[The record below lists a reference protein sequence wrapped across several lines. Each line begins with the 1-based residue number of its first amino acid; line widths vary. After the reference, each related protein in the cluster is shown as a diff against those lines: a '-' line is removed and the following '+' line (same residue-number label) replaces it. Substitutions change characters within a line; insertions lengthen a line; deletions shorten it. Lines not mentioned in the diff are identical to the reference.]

1 MIKHLLI
8 DLDQTIFDFHRAE
21 REALDGM
28 LRELG
33 ATPSDEL
40 AKAYSEINDSYWKML
55 ELGTITRDELLV
67 KRFTTLFER
76 YGIDADG
83 AMARKS
89 YERRLG
95 DCCFYIEG
103 AQELLKTLFG
113 RVKMHL
119 ASNGTDSVQ
128 TRRLAKAGI
137 EHYFENIFISQRV
150 GFDKP
155 DVRYFERCFS
165 AIEDFDPAECA
176 IFGDSLSSDIK
187 GGKNAGITTIW
198 YNPCK
203 IKSTSVMPDYEVESL
218 AALPELLEKI

>member
-21 REALDGM
+21 HTAFDGM
-28 LRELG
+28 LKELG
-33 ATPSDEL
+33 VTPTDEL
-40 AKAYSEINDSYWKML
+40 RAAYSEINDSYWKML

-76 YGIDADG
+76 YGINAEG

-95 DCCFYIEG
+95 ECCFYVDG
-103 AQELLKTLFG
+103 AEELLKTLYG
-113 RVKMHL
+113 NVKMHL

-165 AIEDFDPAECA
+165 AIESFDPRECA

-203 IKSTSVMPDYEVESL
+203 IKSTSVVPDYEVDDL
-218 AALPELLEKI
+218 AALPELLKRI